1 MGGRFGF
8 ALSSMGDVN
17 RDGYD
22 DLAVGAPHDGSD
34 GKGAVYVYHGS
45 RDGIVTSASQIVSAT
60 DVGGDVTTFGYS
72 LSGGKDQDD
81 NLYPGTNVLGTNRST
96 DDSKRSLRMFVCLN
110 DLFEYFVKV

>member
-8 ALSSMGDVN
+8 ALSSMGDIN

-22 DLAVGAPHDGSD
+22 DLAVGAPHDSLD

-45 RDGIVTSASQIVSAT
+45 RDGIVTSASQIVSAA

-81 NLYPGTNVLGTNRST
+81 NLYPGTKGLGTNRST
-96 DDSKRSLRMFVCLN
+96 DSKRSLRICVCLN
-110 DLFEYFVKV
+110 DIFEYFAEV